1 MTAVL
6 AGIGAIVV
14 VIGLAMSIK
23 IVREY
28 RRLVVFRLG
37 RCIGERGPGVVFLIP
52 IVDKPVQVDL
62 RELFLEIPRQTC
74 ITRDNA
80 PIDVDFLIYWKVLDP
95 TATVVRVVNFAGASQ
110 GIATTTLR
118 SVIGDI
124 SLDDVL
130 AKREQINQVLRQ
142 KLDEVTGR
150 WGVKVTNVEIREI
163 LPPKEVQDAMNRQLS
178 AERNRR
184 AVVMEAD
191 GKREAAIKVA
201 EGEKQA
207 AILKAEGDRQ
217 AAILRA
223 EGFSLAL
230 DKIFAVAQ
238 GVDAKTMSLQY
249 LEALKSIG
257 ASPATKFVF
266 PMELTGLLR
275 PFTHYAEQATAE
287 KR

>member
-1 MTAVL
+1 M
-6 AGIGAIVV
+6 
-14 VIGLAMSIK
+14 
-23 IVREY
+23 
-28 RRLVVFRLG
+28 
-37 RCIGERGPGVVFLIP
+37 
-52 IVDKPVQVDL
+52 
-62 RELFLEIPRQTC
+62 
-74 ITRDNA
+74 
-80 PIDVDFLIYWKVLDP
+80 
-95 TATVVRVVNFAGASQ
+95 VRVVNFAGAAQ

-118 SVIGDI
+118 AVTGDI
-124 SLDDVL
+124 LLDDVP
-130 AKREQINQVLRQ
+130 AKARADQSGARQ
-142 KLDEVTGR
+142 KLDEITAP

-163 LPPKEVQDAMNRQLS
+163 VPPKDVQDAMNRQLS

-184 AVVMEAD
+184 AVVTDAD

-223 EGFSLAL
+223 EGFALAL

-257 ASPATKFVF
+257 ASPATKLVF

-275 PFTHYAEQATAE
+275 LFTHYAEQAMAE
-287 KR
+287 QR